1 MERLWQERGRLVI
14 GGVLVVLA
22 LVVLIVGYANIR
34 NEIDVPAQMPY
45 VLSAGVGALI
55 LTGVGMVVIR
65 SQDDRAVLDRV
76 AAVEA
81 SNEDLRERLDYL
93 TQLLEA
99 ALLPDEVEVDAR
111 VGAQGSRVRS

>member
-1 MERLWQERGRLVI
+1 MERLLQDRSRLLV
-14 GGVLVVLA
+14 GGVFILVA

-34 NEIDVPAQMPY
+34 DEIDVPAQMPY
-45 VLSAGVGALI
+45 VLSGGVGALI
-55 LTGVGMVVIR
+55 LTGVGMVIMR
-65 SQDDRAVLDRV
+65 SQDDRAILDRLGT
-76 AAVEA
+76 VEA

-111 VGAQGSRVRS
+111 VSPQRARSGA